1 MYSSIFYKV
10 SWTAQ
15 VAAGIVLFTLSFLI
29 ESYVLAQYLDN
40 AALAMALA
48 GALEISKALSVV
60 FYRFMKTQTDVGYP
74 AAVAIMLLVF
84 RLTLLILSLI
94 CSIMYFAE
102 QLDRPYLESIKA
114 ADRERVERDF
124 SKRVTA
130 LQLDFQERRTRA
142 EQALRLCYQRLAEQA
157 SQRWLP
163 AIGELENLLSKEM
176 DNSRNGEFVGPRYRE
191 IERRLGNEKDQY
203 SAHLSSLS
211 DSEHQEQRQ
220 MLSDL
225 SERYESSL
233 HRLRDQQEANLSAI
247 RGADYRGDPRVEH
260 AMLNAVLAICADL
273 FGATTT
279 PLQFVVFFS
288 IFVSFIV
295 ELGIVV
301 IFEHIALSY
310 MSLFQAEH
318 SRSLHLNKRRICAEG
333 EVQAERIDDSLL
345 REQIARERKRVE
357 RRMRKATEA
366 LSA

>member
-1 MYSSIFYKV
+1 
-10 SWTAQ
+10 
-15 VAAGIVLFTLSFLI
+15 
-29 ESYVLAQYLDN
+29 
-40 AALAMALA
+40 
-48 GALEISKALSVV
+48 
-60 FYRFMKTQTDVGYP
+60 
-74 AAVAIMLLVF
+74 
-84 RLTLLILSLI
+84 
-94 CSIMYFAE
+94 
-102 QLDRPYLESIKA
+102 
-114 ADRERVERDF
+114 
-124 SKRVTA
+124 
-130 LQLDFQERRTRA
+130 
-142 EQALRLCYQRLAEQA
+142 
-157 SQRWLP
+157 
-163 AIGELENLLSKEM
+163 M

-211 DSEHQEQRQ
+211 DSEQREQRQ

-225 SERYESSL
+225 SDRYESAL
-233 HRLRDQQEANLSAI
+233 HRLRDQHEANLSAI

-318 SRSLHLNKRRICAEG
+318 SRSLHLNKRRISAEG